1 VWTPLNRPQDD
12 HPSRT
17 VYLSN
22 FNQQNDNEEKQ
33 DEEEDGSPET
43 KKQKV

>member
-22 FNQQNDNEEKQ
+22 FINHENEEKQ
-33 DEEEDGSPET
+33 DEQEGAPET